1 MDTVNQG
8 SGDHFLDIDRMINE
22 GLGGG
27 RVTAQNGLIE
37 ETTTDTMDNGNPIT
51 DDGEMEDDKR
61 EIKPSAGNSG
71 VEAED
76 RSEVSRKS
84 DMD

>member
-8 SGDHFLDIDRMINE
+8 RGDHFLDIDRMINE

-37 ETTTDTMDNGNPIT
+37 EATTDTMDNGNPIA
-51 DDGEMEDDKR
+51 DDGEMEDDK
-61 EIKPSAGNSG
+61 A
-71 VEAED
+71 
-76 RSEVSRKS
+76 
-84 DMD
+84 